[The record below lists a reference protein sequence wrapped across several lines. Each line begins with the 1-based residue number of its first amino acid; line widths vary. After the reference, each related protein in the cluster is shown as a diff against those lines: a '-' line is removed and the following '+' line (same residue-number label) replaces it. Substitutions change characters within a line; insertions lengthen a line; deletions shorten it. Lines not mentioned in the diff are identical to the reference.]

1 MVILFIAFLDFTLQ
15 LLGLLEVGADLSLQ
29 LLHLL
34 LLLFIVHR
42 LLSDL
47 CCLSLQLYDFLFFL
61 PQLLAK
67 PGHLS
72 LRDGAG
78 GAALTLIVLIG
89 TIGLES
95 EEPTF
100 TILINLLLEFANLV
114 IFLTKLI
121 RQNLQ
126 ELGITSVN
134 IGNGVG

>member
-1 MVILFIAFLDFTLQ
+1 M
-15 LLGLLEVGADLSLQ
+15 
-29 LLHLL
+29 
-34 LLLFIVHR
+34 
-42 LLSDL
+42 SDL
-47 CCLSLQLYDFLFFL
+47 CGLSLEFHDFLFFL

-67 PGHLS
+67 PGHLG

-78 GAALTLIVLIG
+78 GAALTLSVLIG
-89 TIGLES
+89 TIGLKS

-121 RQNLQ
+121 RQHLQ

-134 IGNGVG
+134 ISNGVR